1 MAAAIELENSRSM
14 IATLEAENAAVRERL
29 ETEKRLTSVLAE
41 LSATQ
46 KAESAALRSALE
58 AKDETIRA
66 KDAVITAQDKYAAE
80 LRSRTRSPWRRV
92 GDVLIGVAAAAL
104 LK

>member
-1 MAAAIELENSRSM
+1 MAAAIELENSRAM
-14 IATLEAENAAVRERL
+14 ITSLEAENAAMRERL

-41 LSATQ
+41 LAATQ
-46 KAESAALRSALE
+46 KAESAALRAAID

-66 KDAVITAQDKYAAE
+66 KDSVIAAQDKYTAE
-80 LRSRTRSPWRRV
+80 LKPRSRSPWRRV
-92 GDVLIGVAAAAL
+92 GDILIGAAAAAL